1 MSDSKKY
8 VTEIFPVKLAKKD
21 IPRLLQDTSKMSGLV
36 TIVQGDSV
44 MSAKSL
50 LGLLN
55 VDYQDSM
62 EMLIQAYLTNE
73 ELETLK
79 SYELIE
85 KIAF

>member
-21 IPRLLQDTSKMSGLV
+21 IPRLLQDTSKISGLV

-85 KIAF
+85 KFAF

>member
-21 IPRLLQDTSKMSGLV
+21 IPRLLQDTSKISGLV

>member
-21 IPRLLQDTSKMSGLV
+21 IPRLLQDTSKISGLV

-62 EMLIQAYLTNE
+62 EMLIQAYLTDE

-79 SYELIE
+79 SYKLIE
-85 KIAF
+85 EFAF